1 MNLLKIAILVC
12 GLAIIVLSYVIF
24 QQQLMINELYADW
37 NDLMELMIQW
47 LQDKGITIPETQVE
61 I

>member
-24 QQQLMINELYADW
+24 QQQLMINDLYADW

-47 LQDKGITIPETQVE
+47 LQDKGITIPEPQVE

>member
-1 MNLLKIAILVC
+1 VNLLKIAIFVC
-12 GLAIIVLSYVIF
+12 GLAIIVLSYVIY

-37 NDLMELMIQW
+37 NEIMELVIQW
-47 LQDKGITIPETQVE
+47 LQDKGIMIPETQVE

>member
-1 MNLLKIAILVC
+1 VNLLKIAILVC

-24 QQQLMINELYADW
+24 QQQLMINDLYADW

>member
-12 GLAIIVLSYVIF
+12 GLSIIVLSYVIF
-24 QQQLMINELYADW
+24 QQQLMINDLYADW

>member
-24 QQQLMINELYADW
+24 QQQVMINNLYADW
-37 NDLMELMIQW
+37 NEIMELMILW

>member
-12 GLAIIVLSYVIF
+12 GFAIIVLSYVIF
-24 QQQLMINELYADW
+24 QQQVMINNVYADW
-37 NDLMELMIQW
+37 NEIMELIILW
-47 LQDKGITIPETQVE
+47 LQDKGMTIPETQVE

>member
-24 QQQLMINELYADW
+24 QQQLMINDLYADW
-37 NDLMELMIQW
+37 NNLMELMIQW

>member
-24 QQQLMINELYADW
+24 QQQLMINDLYADW

>member
-12 GLAIIVLSYVIF
+12 GFAIIVLSYVIF
-24 QQQLMINELYADW
+24 QQQVMINNLYADW
-37 NDLMELMIQW
+37 NEIMELIILW
-47 LQDKGITIPETQVE
+47 LQDKGMTIPETQVE

>member
-24 QQQLMINELYADW
+24 QQQLMIKDLYADW

>member
-1 MNLLKIAILVC
+1 MNLFNIAILVC

-24 QQQLMINELYADW
+24 QQQVMINNLYADW
-37 NDLMELMIQW
+37 NEIMELMILW